1 MMTGNVLLPYTQH
14 NITLPYLSYV
24 HLYAYLD
31 GPTGRPYDQSA
42 STHESTHAHKQA
54 HGRNL
59 SVALFGIECSLAAK
73 NTWLPAC
80 WAHTNKYGTW
90 LFDNAEVWKHTE
102 TSIATCTWQPTC
114 WLQFCSNPF
123 LSCAH
128 HFAHV

>member
-1 MMTGNVLLPYTQH
+1 MTGNVLLPYTQH

-54 HGRNL
+54 HERNL

-73 NTWLPAC
+73 IHGCQLVG
-80 WAHTNKYGTW
+80 HTKQ
-90 LFDNAEVWKHTE
+90 VWNM
-102 TSIATCTWQPTC
+102 A
-114 WLQFCSNPF
+114 F
-123 LSCAH
+123 
-128 HFAHV
+128 